1 MTSTARQSSFALCI
15 IAWFALLLQLNL
27 SVGMTAASGKPALM
41 GVVIYLGYFTV
52 LTNLFVALALL
63 LPLVA
68 PDSGIGRF
76 AARPT
81 VQGCAVNAILLVG
94 IGYHLLLRHVWNPQG
109 MQWIAD
115 MLLHYV
121 MPILFF
127 LHWLL
132 VLPARRLAWSAP
144 LVWCVYPVGYIVYAL
159 ARGEVLQSYPY
170 PFIDVTAIGYSQ
182 SLLNAFGL
190 LVCFVVL
197 GLILVAVSNARAR
210 RAGLST
216 GAQSAHWPQLP
227 QSGHALGDQH
237 REEAERGE
245 QRPLEN
251 DPAEATVFHLPGARV
266 EREGHAGHQQEKQD
280 RPAKK
285 QHRFGE

>member
-41 GVVIYLGYFTV
+41 GIVIYLGYFTV

-81 VQGCAVNAILLVG
+81 VQGCAVTSILVVG

-132 VLPARRLAWSAP
+132 VLPGHRLAWSAP

-159 ARGEVLQSYPY
+159 VRGEVLQSYPY
-170 PFIDVTAIGYSQ
+170 PFIDVTTLGYGGA
-182 SLLNAFGL
+182 LLNAFGL

-210 RAGLST
+210 RAG
-216 GAQSAHWPQLP
+216 
-227 QSGHALGDQH
+227 
-237 REEAERGE
+237 
-245 QRPLEN
+245 
-251 DPAEATVFHLPGARV
+251 
-266 EREGHAGHQQEKQD
+266 
-280 RPAKK
+280 
-285 QHRFGE
+285 

>member
-41 GVVIYLGYFTV
+41 GIVIYLGYFTV

-81 VQGCAVNAILLVG
+81 VQGCAVTSILVVG

-132 VLPARRLAWSAP
+132 VLPGHRLAWSAP

-159 ARGEVLQSYPY
+159 VRGEVLQSYPY
-170 PFIDVTAIGYSQ
+170 PFIDVTTLGYGGA
-182 SLLNAFGL
+182 LLNAFGL

-210 RAGLST
+210 RA
-216 GAQSAHWPQLP
+216 
-227 QSGHALGDQH
+227 D
-237 REEAERGE
+237 
-245 QRPLEN
+245 
-251 DPAEATVFHLPGARV
+251 
-266 EREGHAGHQQEKQD
+266 
-280 RPAKK
+280 
-285 QHRFGE
+285 

>member
-41 GVVIYLGYFTV
+41 GIVIYLGYFTV

-76 AARPT
+76 AARPM
-81 VQGCAVNAILLVG
+81 VQGCAATSILVVG
-94 IGYHLLLRHVWNPQG
+94 IGYHVLLRHVWNPQG

-132 VLPARRLAWSAP
+132 VLPGHRLPWSAP
-144 LVWCVYPVGYIVYAL
+144 LAWCVYPVGYVVYAL
-159 ARGEVLQSYPY
+159 LRGELLQSYPY
-170 PFIDVTAIGYSQ
+170 PFIDVLAIGYGGA
-182 SLLNAFGL
+182 LLNALGL

-197 GLILVAVSNARAR
+197 GMILVAVSNARAR
-210 RAGLST
+210 RAG
-216 GAQSAHWPQLP
+216 
-227 QSGHALGDQH
+227 
-237 REEAERGE
+237 
-245 QRPLEN
+245 
-251 DPAEATVFHLPGARV
+251 
-266 EREGHAGHQQEKQD
+266 
-280 RPAKK
+280 
-285 QHRFGE
+285 

>member
-41 GVVIYLGYFTV
+41 GIVIYLGYFTV

-81 VQGCAVNAILLVG
+81 VQGCAVNSILLVG

-121 MPILFF
+121 MPILF
-127 LHWLL
+127 L
-132 VLPARRLAWSAP
+132 S
-144 LVWCVYPVGYIVYAL
+144 AL
-159 ARGEVLQSYPY
+159 AAGAAGPSP
-170 PFIDVTAIGYSQ
+170 S
-182 SLLNAFGL
+182 
-190 LVCFVVL
+190 VV
-197 GLILVAVSNARAR
+197 GA
-210 RAGLST
+210 AG
-216 GAQSAHWPQLP
+216 
-227 QSGHALGDQH
+227 
-237 REEAERGE
+237 
-245 QRPLEN
+245 
-251 DPAEATVFHLPGARV
+251 VVRV
-266 EREGHAGHQQEKQD
+266 P
-280 RPAKK
+280 RPATSST
-285 QHRFGE
+285 RWRAARCCSRTRIRSSM

>member
-1 MTSTARQSSFALCI
+1 MTPVARQSSFALCI

-27 SVGMTAASGKPALM
+27 SVGMTAASGKPAMM
-41 GVVIYLGYFTV
+41 GIVIYLGYFTV

-68 PDSGIGRF
+68 PDSTIGRF

-81 VQGCAVNAILLVG
+81 VQGCAVTSILLVG
-94 IGYHLLLRHVWNPQG
+94 IGYHLLLRDVWHPQG
-109 MQWIAD
+109 MQWISD

-132 VLPARRLAWSAP
+132 VLPGHRLSWSTP
-144 LVWCVYPVGYIVYAL
+144 LVWCVYPIGYFVYAL

-170 PFIDVTAIGYSQ
+170 PFIDVLSIGYGR
-182 SLLNAFGL
+182 SLLNAFGM
-190 LVCFVVL
+190 LVCFVLL

-210 RAGLST
+210 R
-216 GAQSAHWPQLP
+216 
-227 QSGHALGDQH
+227 
-237 REEAERGE
+237 
-245 QRPLEN
+245 
-251 DPAEATVFHLPGARV
+251 
-266 EREGHAGHQQEKQD
+266 K
-280 RPAKK
+280 
-285 QHRFGE
+285 RFS

>member
-41 GVVIYLGYFTV
+41 GIVIYLGYFTV

-68 PDSGIGRF
+68 PDSGVGGF

-81 VQGCAVNAILLVG
+81 VQGCAVNSILLVG

-132 VLPARRLAWSAP
+132 VLPGHRLAWSAP

-159 ARGEVLQSYPY
+159 VRGEVLQSYPY
-170 PFIDVTAIGYSQ
+170 PFIDVTTLGYGGA
-182 SLLNAFGL
+182 LVNAFGL

-197 GLILVAVSNARAR
+197 GLMLVAVSNARAR
-210 RAGLST
+210 RAG
-216 GAQSAHWPQLP
+216 
-227 QSGHALGDQH
+227 
-237 REEAERGE
+237 
-245 QRPLEN
+245 
-251 DPAEATVFHLPGARV
+251 
-266 EREGHAGHQQEKQD
+266 
-280 RPAKK
+280 
-285 QHRFGE
+285 

>member
-41 GVVIYLGYFTV
+41 GIVIYLGYFTV

-68 PDSGIGRF
+68 PDSAIGRF
-76 AARPT
+76 AAKPI
-81 VQGCAVNAILLVG
+81 VQGCAVTSILVVG

-132 VLPARRLAWSAP
+132 VLPGHRLPWSAP

-170 PFIDVTAIGYSQ
+170 PFIDVLALGYGGA
-182 SLLNAFGL
+182 LRNALGL
-190 LVCFVVL
+190 LVCFGVL
-197 GLILVAVSNARAR
+197 GAILVAVSNARAR
-210 RAGLST
+210 RAS
-216 GAQSAHWPQLP
+216 
-227 QSGHALGDQH
+227 
-237 REEAERGE
+237 
-245 QRPLEN
+245 
-251 DPAEATVFHLPGARV
+251 
-266 EREGHAGHQQEKQD
+266 
-280 RPAKK
+280 
-285 QHRFGE
+285 

>member
-1 MTSTARQSSFALCI
+1 MTPTARQSSFALCI

-41 GVVIYLGYFTV
+41 GIVIYLSYFTV

-68 PDSGIGRF
+68 PDSTLGRF
-76 AARPT
+76 AARPM
-81 VQGCAVNAILLVG
+81 VQGCAVASILVVG
-94 IGYHLLLRHVWNPQG
+94 IVYHLLLRHVWAPQG

-132 VLPARRLAWSAP
+132 VLPSHRLPWWAP
-144 LVWCVYPVGYIVYAL
+144 LVWCLYPVGYLAYAL
-159 ARGEVLQSYPY
+159 LRGQVLQSYPY
-170 PFIDVTAIGYSQ
+170 PFIDVLAIGYGQ
-182 SLLNAFGL
+182 ALLNALGL

-210 RAGLST
+210 R
-216 GAQSAHWPQLP
+216 
-227 QSGHALGDQH
+227 
-237 REEAERGE
+237 
-245 QRPLEN
+245 
-251 DPAEATVFHLPGARV
+251 
-266 EREGHAGHQQEKQD
+266 K
-280 RPAKK
+280 
-285 QHRFGE
+285 RFG

>member
-41 GVVIYLGYFTV
+41 GIVIYLGYFTV

-81 VQGCAVNAILLVG
+81 VQGCAVTSILVVG

-132 VLPARRLAWSAP
+132 VLPGHRLAWSAP

-159 ARGEVLQSYPY
+159 VRGEVLQSYPY
-170 PFIDVTAIGYSQ
+170 PFIDVTTLGYGGA
-182 SLLNAFGL
+182 LVNAFGL

-210 RAGLST
+210 RAG
-216 GAQSAHWPQLP
+216 
-227 QSGHALGDQH
+227 
-237 REEAERGE
+237 
-245 QRPLEN
+245 
-251 DPAEATVFHLPGARV
+251 
-266 EREGHAGHQQEKQD
+266 
-280 RPAKK
+280 
-285 QHRFGE
+285 